1 MQGLVMHAKK
11 FQREQRQFSMTCK
24 PAVLSKQNEFFF
36 FLKRMVCLLANG
48 VLGFGQTSVE
58 PI

>member
-24 PAVLSKQNEFFF
+24 PAVLSKQNDFF

-58 PI
+58 SI